1 MDNNLI
7 TSFKESDCDDTSK
20 LYTKKCN
27 TLLLKKEI
35 LERDYLQE
43 NADENDTLYPEIN
56 DPLFNVKIATRKEFN
71 DYKYDGAI
79 HDIKTR
85 ADELSNVPFELAPH
99 QMFIKNY
106 LSFQTP
112 YNSLLL
118 YHQLGTGK
126 TCSAIG
132 VTEEMRTYLKDVGI
146 TKRIIIVASPNVQE
160 NFKLQ
165 LFDERKLQLVN
176 GLWKM
181 DGCVGDKFIRE
192 INPTNV
198 KDIPKEKIVS
208 QIKTLIDKS
217 YLFRGYEGFSNL
229 INKVSGG
236 DNPNVTEN
244 QIINNLRSEFSNRLI
259 VIDEVHNIRTS
270 QDNANKKVADQLTKM
285 VKYVDNIRLL
295 LLSATPMYNSVREIV
310 WLLNLMNINDRR
322 GKIDI
327 KDVFDKKG
335 EFKEGGEELLRRKS
349 TGYISYVRG
358 ENPYTFPF
366 RVYPDIF
373 SPKNSFLELQY
384 PSYQMNGKYIP
395 SKNRLKS
402 LKKTIYLTPISNYQ
416 ENVYKIMINKMQKQ
430 ISNAKNV
437 EDEKDEMSIF
447 QNLDSFNYTLL
458 QSPLEALIITYPADG
473 VNEFVENLDDIR
485 KEMPVGE
492 QEEVDDPPSQDE
504 NEDDEEAMFELK
516 EKFQEKPNQKRQR
529 CPNGTRFDKN
539 EQECKPI
546 EPVLSETDR
555 ETSQEQDI
563 SVTDDDTEII
573 ESQDDNEEKVKV
585 ELTNKSSSE
594 RSIDS
599 ESYDELQKGGDD
611 EDTLSSFVDVS
622 SLTGKKGLNRIMRFV
637 ESYTPPTKGSF
648 EYKTNK
654 YGRIFSPDEISKY
667 SSKLKFISDSI
678 MKSEGIVLIY
688 SQWIDSGLIPT
699 ALVLEELGFTRAI
712 GKPLFE
718 KPPTTPLD
726 SITMTPKGS
735 EEISSFSQAKYALIS
750 GDVRLSPNNTEEI
763 KLLTNAN
770 NIDGKQVKVVLISKA
785 ASEGIDLKNVR
796 QVHILEPWY
805 TMSRIE
811 QIIGRAVRSF
821 SHQKLPFEKR
831 NVEIFLHGTMLSDK
845 EIEATDLYI
854 YRLAEYKA
862 KQIGEV
868 SRVLKESAV
877 DCLLNTEQN
886 NFTQEQ
892 FNTNIIQTLSDGQS
906 LDSFKVGDMPYS
918 SMCDYMENC
927 AVKCV
932 PDKSISDKDVNHT
945 TYGEGFIMINSEK
958 IIQKIK
964 QLMREEF
971 FYKKSVLMAKIN
983 YPKVYPHVEIYSA
996 LTHLINDVT
1005 EVITDKYKR
1014 QGRLINIGD
1023 YYLFQPNELT
1033 NKNTSVFDRSV
1044 PVDYKPESIKLTPTK
1059 LEDKPKKK
1067 LALEKEKIA
1076 TINEKIVTEQQI
1088 EQDKVD
1094 HNKEAISILTT
1105 IQENI
1110 DLTIEYSKGEKIQ
1123 RMDRNYYKHMGAGMR
1138 KMEELLNIPP
1148 DRLYKFILE
1157 HAIDTLPYEQKKH
1170 LLNYVMTQETI
1181 DETSIVYKVKA
1192 YFDKFI
1198 IVDKYLSA
1206 IVLYNGN
1213 TRNIVVY
1220 DKKKNIWK
1228 EGEAEDERDL
1238 SKAITERYTVNTGK
1252 FNKQLGLISELVF
1265 KLKDA
1270 TNTRSHGTTC
1280 QQTTKSKNIVVINK
1294 ILNAEIFNKDNI
1306 KPLTDIGVCCI
1317 QELLLR
1323 YYNEVKPEKIWFVNS
1338 DTAKMYNL

>member
-1 MDNNLI
+1 MDNNLTI
-7 TSFKESDCDDTSK
+7 SFKESDCDDTSK

-27 TLLLKKEI
+27 KLLLKKEI
-35 LERDYLQE
+35 LERDYLKDHV
-43 NADENDTLYPEIN
+43 DENDTLYPELN
-56 DPLFNVKIATRKEFN
+56 DPNFNLKIASRKEFN
-71 DYKYDGAI
+71 DYQYDGAI

-132 VTEEMRTYLKDVGI
+132 VTEEMRTYLKEVGI

-165 LFDERKLQLVN
+165 LFDERQLQLVN

-229 INKVSGG
+229 INKISGG
-236 DNPNVTEN
+236 DDPNVTEN

-259 VIDEVHNIRTS
+259 VIDEVHNIRTT

-327 KDVFDKKG
+327 KDIFNNKG

-373 SPKNSFLELQY
+373 SPNNSFLELQY

-395 SKNRLKS
+395 PKYRLKS
-402 LKKTIYLTPISNYQ
+402 LKKTIYVTPIANYQ

-430 ISNAKNV
+430 ISNTKDE
-437 EDEKDEMSIF
+437 EDEMNIF

-458 QSPLEALIITYPADG
+458 QSPLEALIMTYPADG
-473 VNEFVENLDDIR
+473 VNELVENLDEVR

-492 QEEVDDPPSQDE
+492 QEEVDVPSIQDE
-504 NEDDEEAMFELK
+504 NEENEEDKFELK
-516 EKFQEKPNQKRQR
+516 KEFQENIKPKRRR
-529 CPNGTRFDKN
+529 CPNGTRFDKK
-539 EQECKPI
+539 EQECIPI
-546 EPVLSETDR
+546 NPILLETDR
-555 ETSQEQDI
+555 ETEI
-563 SVTDDDTEII
+563 SMI
-573 ESQDDNEEKVKV
+573 EEEPEPIENHDDNEEKVNV

-611 EDTLSSFVDVS
+611 EDDKLSSFVDIS
-622 SLTGKKGLNRIMRFV
+622 SLTGKKGLNRIMNFV
-637 ESYTPPTKGSF
+637 ESYTPSMKGLF
-648 EYKTNK
+648 AYKTNK
-654 YGRIFSPDEISKY
+654 YGRIFSPDEIGKY
-667 SSKLKFISDSI
+667 SSKLKFISDTI
-678 MKSEGIVLIY
+678 MKSEGIILIY
-688 SQWIDSGLIPT
+688 SQWIDSGLIPM
-699 ALVLEELGFTRAI
+699 ALVLEELGFTRAT
-712 GKPLFE
+712 GNPLFE
-718 KPPTTPLD
+718 TPPTTPLD
-726 SITMTPKGS
+726 SITMRPKGS
-735 EEISSFSQAKYALIS
+735 EEISSFTQAKYALIT
-750 GDVRLSPNNTEEI
+750 GDARLSPNNTEEI

-770 NIDGKQVKVVLISKA
+770 NTDGKQVKVVLISKA

-796 QVHILEPWY
+796 QVHIIEPWY

-821 SHQKLPFEKR
+821 SHQKLSFEKR

-845 EIEATDLYI
+845 ESEATDLYI

-868 SRVLKESAV
+868 SRILKESAV

-886 NFTQEQ
+886 NFTQQQ
-892 FNTNIIQTLSDGQS
+892 FNTNIIQTLSDGQT

-927 AVKCV
+927 AIKCV
-932 PDKSISDKDVNHT
+932 PDKSISDKDINHT
-945 TYGEGFIMINSEK
+945 TYGEGFIMNNSEK
-958 IIQKIK
+958 IIQKVK
-964 QLMREEF
+964 QLMREDF

-1005 EVITDKYKR
+1005 EVITDKYNR

-1033 NKNTSVFDRSV
+1033 NKHTSVFDRSV
-1044 PVDYKPESIKLTPTK
+1044 PVDYKPESIKLTPSK
-1059 LEDKPKKK
+1059 LENKPSKK
-1067 LALEKEKIA
+1067 LTLETEKIA
-1076 TINEKIVTEQQI
+1076 TLNEKIVTEQQI

-1094 HNKEAISILTT
+1094 HNKVSASILTT

-1110 DLTIEYSKGEKIQ
+1110 EIAREYSKGEKIQ
-1123 RMDRNYYKHMGAGMR
+1123 RMDKSYYKHLGAGMK
-1138 KMEELLNIPP
+1138 KMEELLKIPP

-1157 HAIDTLPYEQKKH
+1157 HAIDVLPYEEKKH

-1181 DETSIVYKVKA
+1181 DEGSIDYHIKG

-1213 TRNIVVY
+1213 TRNIIVH
-1220 DKKKNIWK
+1220 DKRKNIWK
-1228 EGEAEDERDL
+1228 EAEAEDERDL
-1238 SKAITERYTVNTGK
+1238 SKAITQRYTVNTGR
-1252 FNKQLGLISELVF
+1252 FNKQLGLISDLVF

-1270 TNTRSHGTTC
+1270 TNKRSHGTTC
-1280 QQTTKSKNIVVINK
+1280 QQTTKSKNIAVLNK
-1294 ILNAEIFNKDNI
+1294 ILNAEIFNNDNV

-1323 YYNEVKPEKIWFVNS
+1323 YYNEVKPEKIWFVGP

>member
-1 MDNNLI
+1 MDNNLTI
-7 TSFKESDCDDTSK
+7 SFKESDCDDTSK

-27 TLLLKKEI
+27 KLLLKKEI
-35 LERDYLQE
+35 LERDYLKE
-43 NADENDTLYPEIN
+43 HVDENDTLYPELN
-56 DPLFNVKIATRKEFN
+56 DPNFNVKIASRKEFN
-71 DYKYDGAI
+71 DYQYDGAI

-132 VTEEMRTYLKDVGI
+132 VTEEMRTYLKEVGI

-229 INKVSGG
+229 INKISGG

-259 VIDEVHNIRTS
+259 VIDEVHNIRTT

-327 KDVFDKKG
+327 KDIFNNKG

-373 SPKNSFLELQY
+373 SPKNSFIDLQY

-395 SKNRLKS
+395 SKDRLKS
-402 LKKTIYLTPISNYQ
+402 LKKTIYVTEIADYQ
-416 ENVYKIMINKMQKQ
+416 EKVYKIMVNKMQKQ
-430 ISNAKNV
+430 ISNTKDG

-458 QSPLEALIITYPADG
+458 HNPLESLIMTYPADG
-473 VNEFVENLDDIR
+473 VNELAENLDDIR

-492 QEEVDDPPSQDE
+492 QDENEDTPIQDE
-504 NEDDEEAMFELK
+504 KEDDEEAMFELK
-516 EKFQEKPNQKRQR
+516 EEFQENKPKRRR
-529 CPNGTRFDKN
+529 CPNGTRFDKK
-539 EQECKPI
+539 EQECVAIK
-546 EPVLSETDR
+546 PVLSETDR
-555 ETSQEQDI
+555 ETSEEPEV
-563 SVTDDDTEII
+563 SVTDNEVEMVESRDDL
-573 ESQDDNEEKVKV
+573 EEKINL
-585 ELTNKSSSE
+585 ELTNKASSE
-594 RSIDS
+594 KSIDS

-611 EDTLSSFVDVS
+611 EDDMVSSFVDIS
-622 SLTGKKGLNRIMRFV
+622 SLTGKKGLNRMMNYV
-637 ESYTPPTKGSF
+637 ESYTPSMKGSF
-648 EYKTNK
+648 SYKTNK
-654 YGRIFSPDEISKY
+654 YGRIFSPEEIGKY
-667 SSKLKFISDSI
+667 SSKLKFISDTI
-678 MKSEGIVLIY
+678 MKSDGIVLIY
-688 SQWIDSGLIPT
+688 SQWIDAGLIPM
-699 ALVLEELGFTRAI
+699 ALVLEELGFTRAN
-712 GKPLFE
+712 GNPLFE

-726 SITMTPKGS
+726 STTMLPKGS
-735 EEISSFSQAKYALIS
+735 EEISSFTQAKYALIS
-750 GDVRLSPNNTEEI
+750 GDIRLSPNNTEEI

-770 NIDGKQVKVVLISKA
+770 NIDGKQIKVVLISKA

-845 EIEATDLYI
+845 ESEATDLYI

-868 SRVLKESAV
+868 SRILKESAV

-892 FNTNIIQTLSDGQS
+892 FDTKITQKLSDGQT

-932 PDKSISDKDVNHT
+932 PDKSISDKDINHT

-958 IIQKIK
+958 IIQKVK

-971 FYKKSVLMAKIN
+971 FL
-983 YPKVYPHVEIYSA
+983 
-996 LTHLINDVT
+996 
-1005 EVITDKYKR
+1005 
-1014 QGRLINIGD
+1014 
-1023 YYLFQPNELT
+1023 
-1033 NKNTSVFDRSV
+1033 
-1044 PVDYKPESIKLTPTK
+1044 
-1059 LEDKPKKK
+1059 
-1067 LALEKEKIA
+1067 
-1076 TINEKIVTEQQI
+1076 
-1088 EQDKVD
+1088 
-1094 HNKEAISILTT
+1094 
-1105 IQENI
+1105 
-1110 DLTIEYSKGEKIQ
+1110 
-1123 RMDRNYYKHMGAGMR
+1123 
-1138 KMEELLNIPP
+1138 
-1148 DRLYKFILE
+1148 
-1157 HAIDTLPYEQKKH
+1157 
-1170 LLNYVMTQETI
+1170 
-1181 DETSIVYKVKA
+1181 
-1192 YFDKFI
+1192 
-1198 IVDKYLSA
+1198 
-1206 IVLYNGN
+1206 
-1213 TRNIVVY
+1213 
-1220 DKKKNIWK
+1220 
-1228 EGEAEDERDL
+1228 
-1238 SKAITERYTVNTGK
+1238 
-1252 FNKQLGLISELVF
+1252 
-1265 KLKDA
+1265 
-1270 TNTRSHGTTC
+1270 
-1280 QQTTKSKNIVVINK
+1280 
-1294 ILNAEIFNKDNI
+1294 
-1306 KPLTDIGVCCI
+1306 
-1317 QELLLR
+1317 
-1323 YYNEVKPEKIWFVNS
+1323 
-1338 DTAKMYNL
+1338 